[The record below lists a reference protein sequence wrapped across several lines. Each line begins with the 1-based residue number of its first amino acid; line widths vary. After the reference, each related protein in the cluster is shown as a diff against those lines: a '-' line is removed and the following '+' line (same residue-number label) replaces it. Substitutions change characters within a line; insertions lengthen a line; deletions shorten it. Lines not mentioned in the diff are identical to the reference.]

1 MKSLSYKIGLGYFV
15 LICIN
20 ISIALFAVYYIH
32 QLGSP
37 IDRVLR
43 EKYQNVSAAENMI
56 QSLKQQELAQTEM
69 LKVGPDS
76 TLINNFHTYK
86 NEFLN
91 WHQRAIEGI
100 ALPSE
105 PDLLDSIMTNFRS
118 YLLLSDSLQIL
129 IGQKTSL
136 NNGSI
141 LYQNK
146 ISPLVLKLERLGN
159 QLKEV
164 NQKAILSA
172 DRQARKFSSQGTVL
186 IIIIALIAIVL
197 SIIASIQFTNTIL
210 KPVKETTET
219 VRKIARGQLNQK
231 IRITTDDEIAE
242 LGREF
247 NQMTSRLEEYEQMN
261 IKKIITEKKKSE
273 AIVEGLPVAIIV
285 TDQEDRINLL
295 NPHALKILE
304 LSQKNWRN
312 KKVREVIQDKEIVK
326 ILSPSPVSASEGFD
340 PYKSLASIKKD
351 DRELF
356 FFKRQIEI
364 TDDDGKIEG
373 LVTILQD
380 VTSFKNLDRLKSEFM
395 ATISHEF
402 RTPLTSVNMAIDIL
416 SREVLG
422 RLNPEQRELLADA
435 KNDCLRLKGLVKDL
449 LDLSK
454 LESGKY
460 PMKYQRFNIKEVL
473 EYALKPIELYAK
485 QKNVKININFKEE
498 DPEIEADFK
507 HLARVITN
515 LAENA
520 VQYEPEGGNIN
531 IEIRS
536 DSKRMTVCIQ
546 DHGPGIPD
554 EALDL
559 IFDKFVR
566 VKDFKDAQEGNIG
579 LGLAIAKEV
588 INMHQGKI
596 WVESKPGAGS
606 RFYFT
611 LPIRQTGKQKVR
623 ER

>member
-20 ISIALFAVYYIH
+20 ISIALFAIYYIH
-32 QLGSP
+32 RLGSP

-69 LKVGPDS
+69 LEVGPDS
-76 TLINNFHTYK
+76 ALVNNFRTYK

-91 WHQRAIEGI
+91 WHQRAVEGI

-118 YLLLSDSLQIL
+118 YLQLSDSLQL
-129 IGQKTSL
+129 FIGQKVTPDKSHFL
-136 NNGSI
+136 HQGRIAPVVS
-141 LYQNK
+141 
-146 ISPLVLKLERLGN
+146 KLESLVN
-159 QLKEV
+159 QLRDV
-164 NQKAILSA
+164 NQRAIVNA
-172 DRQARKFSSQGTVL
+172 DQHARKFSSQGTIL
-186 IIIIALIAIVL
+186 IIIIALIAIML
-197 SIIASIQFTNTIL
+197 SILASIRFTRTIL
-210 KPVKETTET
+210 KPVKETTDT

-231 IRITTDDEIAE
+231 IQITTDDEIAE

-247 NQMTSRLEEYEQMN
+247 NRMTSRLEEYEQLN
-261 IKKIITEKKKSE
+261 IRKIISEKKKSE

-285 TDQEDRINLL
+285 TDQDRKINLM

-304 LSQKNWRN
+304 ISRDNWQG
-312 KKVREVIQDKEIVK
+312 KTAEELISDQETLK
-326 ILSPSPVSASEGFD
+326 ILSPSPITKSDSFD
-340 PYKSLASIKKD
+340 PYKSLVSIKRD
-351 DRELF
+351 HQELF
-356 FFKRQIEI
+356 FFKRQVEI
-364 TDDDGKIEG
+364 RDDSGEIEG

-380 VTSFKNLDRLKSEFM
+380 VTRFKDLDRLKSEFM

-422 RLNPEQRELLADA
+422 RINPEQRELLTDA

-460 PMKYQRFNIKEVL
+460 PMNYQKVKVKEVL
-473 EYALKPIELYAK
+473 EYALKPVRLFAR
-485 QKNVKININFKEE
+485 QKNIEIKISLKEE
-498 DPEIEADFK
+498 LVLDADFQ
-507 HLARVITN
+507 HLGRVITN

-520 VQYEPEGGNIN
+520 IQYEPEGGSIN
-531 IEIRS
+531 IDIKSDPKQITFCIR
-536 DSKRMTVCIQ
+536 
-546 DHGPGIPD
+546 DHGPGIPS

-566 VKDFKDAQEGNIG
+566 VKDFKDAEEGNIG

-588 INMHQGKI
+588 INMHSGKI

-611 LPIRQTGKQKVR
+611 LPVHRTRTKKVKSK
-623 ER
+623 

>member
-105 PDLLDSIMTNFRS
+105 PDMLDSIMTNFRS

-295 NPHALKILE
+295 NPHALNILE
-304 LSQKNWRN
+304 LSQKNWQN

-485 QKNVKININFKEE
+485 QKNVKININLKEE

-531 IEIRS
+531 IDIKS
-536 DSKRMTVCIQ
+536 DTKKMTFCIQ

>member
-20 ISIALFAVYYIH
+20 ISIALFAIYYIH
-32 QLGSP
+32 RLGSP

-69 LKVGPDS
+69 LDVGLDS
-76 TLINNFHTYK
+76 TLANNFHTYK

-105 PDLLDSIMTNFRS
+105 PDLLDSILTNFRS
-118 YLLLSDSLQIL
+118 YLQLSDSLQIF
-129 IGQKTSL
+129 ISQKTVPDKSHFL
-136 NNGSI
+136 HQS
-141 LYQNK
+141 K
-146 ISPLVLKLERLGN
+146 ISPVVSKLESLVN
-159 QLKEV
+159 QLKDA
-164 NQKAILSA
+164 NQKAIVNA
-172 DRQARKFSSQGTVL
+172 DQQARRFSSQGTIL

-197 SIIASIQFTNTIL
+197 SILASIRFTHIIL
-210 KPVKETTET
+210 KPVKETTDT

-231 IRITTDDEIAE
+231 IQITTDDEIAE

-247 NQMTSRLEEYEQMN
+247 NRMTSRLEEYEQMN
-261 IKKIITEKKKSE
+261 IRKIISEKKKSE

-285 TDQEDRINLL
+285 TDQGKKINLM

-304 LSQKNWRN
+304 ISQENWQG
-312 KKVREVIQDKEIVK
+312 KTAEELISDQEILK
-326 ILSPSPVSASEGFD
+326 ILSPSPVSKSDSFD
-340 PYKSLASIKKD
+340 PYKSLVSIKKD
-351 DRELF
+351 NQELF
-356 FFKRQIEI
+356 FFKRQVEI
-364 TDDDGKIEG
+364 RDDSGEIEG

-380 VTSFKNLDRLKSEFM
+380 VTRFKDLDRLKSEFM

-422 RLNPEQRELLADA
+422 RINPEQRELLTDA

-460 PMKYQRFNIKEVL
+460 PMNYQKVKVREVL
-473 EYALKPIELYAK
+473 EYALKPVRLFAQ
-485 QKNVKININFKEE
+485 QKNIEIKINFNKE
-498 DPEIEADFK
+498 PVLEADFQ

-520 VQYEPEGGNIN
+520 IQYEPEGGNIV
-531 IEIRS
+531 IDIKSDPKQITFCIR
-536 DSKRMTVCIQ
+536 
-546 DHGPGIPD
+546 DHGPGIPA

-566 VKDFKDAQEGNIG
+566 VKDFKDAEEGNIG

-588 INMHQGKI
+588 INMHSGKI

-611 LPIRQTGKQKVR
+611 LPVHRTKTQKVKSK
-623 ER
+623 

>member
-20 ISIALFAVYYIH
+20 ISIALFAIYYIH
-32 QLGSP
+32 RLGSP

-69 LKVGPDS
+69 LEVGPDS
-76 TLINNFHTYK
+76 ALVNNFHTYK

-105 PDLLDSIMTNFRS
+105 PDLLDSIMANFRN
-118 YLLLSDSLQIL
+118 YVQLSDSLQIF
-129 IGQKTSL
+129 IGQKVTPDKSHFL
-136 NNGSI
+136 HQSRI
-141 LYQNK
+141 APVV
-146 ISPLVLKLERLGN
+146 SKLESLVN
-159 QLKEV
+159 QLRDV
-164 NQKAILSA
+164 NQKAIVNA
-172 DRQARKFSSQGTVL
+172 DQHARKFSSQGTIL
-186 IIIIALIAIVL
+186 IIIIALIAIML
-197 SIIASIQFTNTIL
+197 SILASIRFTRTIL
-210 KPVKETTET
+210 KPVKETTDT

-231 IRITTDDEIAE
+231 IQITTDDEIAE

-247 NQMTSRLEEYEQMN
+247 NRMTSRLEEYEQLN
-261 IKKIITEKKKSE
+261 IRKIISEKKKSE

-285 TDQEDRINLL
+285 TDQEEKINLM

-304 LSQKNWRN
+304 ISQENWQG
-312 KKVREVIQDKEIVK
+312 KTAEELISDQETLK
-326 ILSPSPVSASEGFD
+326 ILSPSPVSKSDSFD
-340 PYKSLASIKKD
+340 PYKSLVSIKKD
-351 DRELF
+351 HQELF
-356 FFKRQIEI
+356 FFKRQVEI
-364 TDDDGKIEG
+364 RDDNGKIEG

-380 VTSFKNLDRLKSEFM
+380 VTRFKDLDRLKSEFM

-422 RLNPEQRELLADA
+422 RINPEQRELLTDA

-460 PMKYQRFNIKEVL
+460 PMNYQKVKVKEVL
-473 EYALKPIELYAK
+473 EYALKPVRLFAQ
-485 QKNVKININFKEE
+485 QKNIEIKVNLKEE
-498 DPEIEADFK
+498 LILEADFQ

-515 LAENA
+515 LVENA
-520 VQYEPEGGNIN
+520 IQYEPEGGNIVIDIKSN
-531 IEIRS
+531 PKQITFCIR
-536 DSKRMTVCIQ
+536 
-546 DHGPGIPD
+546 DHGPGIPS

-566 VKDFKDAQEGNIG
+566 VKDFKDAEEGNIG

-588 INMHQGKI
+588 INMHSGKI

-611 LPIRQTGKQKVR
+611 LPVHRTRKHKARV
-623 ER
+623 